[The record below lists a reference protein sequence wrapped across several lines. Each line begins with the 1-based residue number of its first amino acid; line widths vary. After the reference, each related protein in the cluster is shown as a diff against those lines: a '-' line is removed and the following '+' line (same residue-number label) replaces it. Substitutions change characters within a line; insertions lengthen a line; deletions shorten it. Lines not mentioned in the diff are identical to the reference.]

1 MMHTT
6 SLSFQYSG
14 HVVLNDITTHFPAG
28 QMIGILGANGAG
40 KSTLLKLLAGILRP
54 HAGKI
59 TLHARALSQWS
70 SRELARELAYIP
82 QEMHTPFPFRVLE
95 LVLMGR
101 IPHLPGFGFG
111 SPEDH
116 RAARDAL
123 RAVDADHLQAR
134 RFTELSGGERQR
146 VVMAR
151 ALAQT
156 PRVLVLDEPTAFLDI
171 QHQVMVMK
179 LLQQWRTTTGGTV
192 IAALHDLNL
201 AAQFCQSVI
210 LLKDQRI
217 LAQGTTEATLNYA
230 NVCATFESDVYV
242 GMNELNG
249 RPYFVPM

>member
-1 MMHTT
+1 MIRITDM
-6 SLSFQYSG
+6 SFGYRG
-14 HVVLNDITTHFPAG
+14 HPVLEKISTQFCAG

-40 KSTLLKLLAGILRP
+40 KSTLLKLLTNILTPNAGEISVKGTP
-54 HAGKI
+54 
-59 TLHARALSQWS
+59 LSQWPQ
-70 SRELARELAYIP
+70 RTLAREMAYIP
-82 QEMHTPFPFRVLE
+82 QEMHTPFPFRVME

-111 SPEDH
+111 APEDH
-116 RAARDAL
+116 RAALDAL
-123 RAVDADHLQAR
+123 IAVDAEHLQNR

-151 ALAQT
+151 ALAQA
-156 PRVLVLDEPTAFLDI
+156 PRILILDEPTAFLDI
-171 QHQVMVMK
+171 HHQVMVMK
-179 LLQQWRTTTGGTV
+179 LLQQWRTQTGGTV

-201 AAQFCQSVI
+201 AAQFFQSVI
-210 LLKDQRI
+210 LLKAGRI
-217 LAQGTTEATLNYA
+217 LAQGETESTLTYA

>member
-1 MMHTT
+1 MIRTS

-14 HVVLNDITTHFPAG
+14 HIVLDDITTHFPAT
-28 QMIGILGANGAG
+28 QMVGILGANGAG
-40 KSTLLKLLAGILRP
+40 KSTLLKLLAGILKP
-54 HAGKI
+54 HSGKI
-59 TLHARALSQWS
+59 TLQARALTQWS
-70 SRELARELAYIP
+70 SCELAREVAYIP
-82 QEMHTPFPFRVLE
+82 QEMHTPFPFRVME

-111 SPEDH
+111 GPEDH
-116 RAARDAL
+116 RAAHEAL
-123 RAVDADHLQAR
+123 QAVDANHLQTR

-146 VVMAR
+146 VVLAR
-151 ALAQT
+151 ALAQA
-156 PRVLVLDEPTAFLDI
+156 PRVLILDEPTAFLDI

-179 LLQQWRTTTGGTV
+179 LLQQWRTSTGGTV

-210 LLKDQRI
+210 LLKDRRI
-217 LAQGTTEATLNYA
+217 LAQGLTETTLNYA

-242 GMNELNG
+242 GLNELNG